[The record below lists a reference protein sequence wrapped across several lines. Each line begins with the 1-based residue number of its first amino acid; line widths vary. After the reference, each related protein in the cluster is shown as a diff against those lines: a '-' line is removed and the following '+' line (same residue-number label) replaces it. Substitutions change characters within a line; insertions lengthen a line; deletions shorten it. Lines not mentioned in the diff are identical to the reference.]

1 MNRLVLSHPPRLGFT
16 LLLFLGLALLG
27 IQWAQHWTFE
37 SQPDTETA
45 AAQADLLRLTT
56 NLAAH
61 QQQTLTQIND
71 RLQVLSGLSWITLSE
86 TGTCDR
92 LLARQLDTLPG
103 MDNLVVLDRHGKVR
117 CHALPLHESLS
128 QDYFS
133 ATAAMTEQGSS
144 LPIMRSNK
152 ILFAAPLPSTVG
164 RVNGRVLAIAPL
176 AGWLRMSQSPL
187 PAAVSLTLLDREG
200 QALIT
205 EERATAMMSSMPARF
220 EAGISTGIGWDGIAY
235 WQAAA
240 PLSGAVRGL
249 TLVARQAAPNA
260 LLQPP
265 SALLGLLG
273 LMLFMLASLAT
284 LRLAGSRL
292 SPWWQDVKNTY
303 GPMPARFMQ
312 RLRSLAA
319 QSHGENTVML
329 LRRTNADLKRSLAAQ
344 ESRNTQLQRLD
355 QLNQMLLSSTSLR
368 EAANAVAQCACE
380 LLPHIGGALLL
391 RTRPG
396 VVETAVTW
404 GHSAQHE
411 FSRPEDC
418 WAQRLG
424 HTYVVSQRL
433 GAACCAHL
441 KTSAPGPYVCVP
453 LIAQGELL
461 GTLHLQAQTT
471 STEAPSSW
479 LAEALA
485 QRTAGAISR
494 IQREALLRAQATRDP
509 LTGLHNRRFLEE
521 TLALEEIRAKR
532 HGAHIGLMVL
542 DVDLFKRFNDTFGHD
557 AGDALLR
564 ALGRTIR
571 SQVRKGD
578 IPCRFGGEEFVIV
591 LPGADLDITVAR
603 AEALRLAV
611 SELQVTHGGQALGPI
626 TVSIGVACYPR
637 HGANCQAVLKV
648 ADQALYA
655 GKHAGRDRVMRPA
668 PMLVTS
674 V

>member
-1 MNRLVLSHPPRLGFT
+1 MNRLMLLPPPRLGFT
-16 LLLFLGLALLG
+16 LLLCLGLALLG
-27 IQWAQHWTFE
+27 MQWARQLPSASPPE
-37 SQPDTETA
+37 SETA
-45 AAQADLLRLTT
+45 AAQINLLRMTRE
-56 NLAAH
+56 LASH
-61 QQQTLTQIND
+61 QQQSLAQID
-71 RLQVLSGLSWITLSE
+71 GRLRILGGLSLAAASDA
-86 TGTCDR
+86 GACGR
-92 LLARQLDTLPG
+92 LLARQLDSLPG
-103 MDNLVVLDRHGKVR
+103 VDNLVVLDSQGKIR
-117 CHALPLHESLS
+117 CTALPLNEILPQDFLSTFVGQRSL
-128 QDYFS
+128 
-133 ATAAMTEQGSS
+133 
-144 LPIMRSNK
+144 LPIMHSNN
-152 ILFAAPLPSTVG
+152 ILFASPLLSPTG
-164 RVNGRVLAIAPL
+164 RMDGRLLAIAPL
-176 AGWLRMSQSPL
+176 AGWLRTSLSSI
-187 PAAVSLTLLDREG
+187 PAAVTLTLLDHEG
-200 QALIT
+200 QVLVT
-205 EERATAMMSSMPARF
+205 EESAPAKMRSTPTRL
-220 EAGISTGIGWDGIAY
+220 EAGITTGIDRFGMEY
-235 WQAAA
+235 WQAAV
-240 PLSGAVRGL
+240 PLSGAARGL
-249 TLVARQAAPNA
+249 TLMARQAAPNA
-260 LLQPP
+260 ILETT

-273 LMLFMLASLAT
+273 ITLFVLASIAMF
-284 LRLAGSRL
+284 RLAGSRL
-292 SPWWQDVKNTY
+292 SPWWQDVKNNY
-303 GPMPARFMQ
+303 GAMPARFLQ
-312 RLRSLAA
+312 GLRSKVA
-319 QSHGENTVML
+319 QARGGNTVML

-368 EAANAVAQCACE
+368 EAANAVAQCARE
-380 LLPHIGGALLL
+380 LLPHSGGALLL

-396 VVETAVTW
+396 VVETAVIW
-404 GHSAQHE
+404 GTCAQHE
-411 FSRPEDC
+411 FTRPEDC

-424 HTYVVSQRL
+424 HTYVVSHPL
-433 GAACCAHL
+433 ESACCAHL

-471 STEAPSSW
+471 SAEAPSSW
-479 LAEALA
+479 LAESLA

-532 HGAHIGLMVL
+532 YGAHIGLMVL

-611 SELQVTHGGQALGPI
+611 RGLNVTHGGQALGPV

-637 HGANCQAVLKV
+637 HGPNCQAVLKV

-674 V
+674 N

>member
-1 MNRLVLSHPPRLGFT
+1 MNRLMLSHPPRLGFT

-27 IQWAQHWTFE
+27 MQWARQWPSA
-37 SQPDTETA
+37 SQPDTEAA
-45 AAQADLLRLTT
+45 AAQANLLRLTRE
-56 NLAAH
+56 LATH
-61 QQQTLTQIND
+61 QQQTLAQINE
-71 RLQVLSGLSWITLSE
+71 RLRVLGGLSLATASD
-86 TGTCDR
+86 THSCGR
-92 LLARQLDTLPG
+92 LLARQLESLPG
-103 MDNLVVLDRHGKVR
+103 VDNLVVLDSQGKVR
-117 CHALPLHESLS
+117 CTALPLSEILPQDFFRTSSANAEHRSL
-128 QDYFS
+128 
-133 ATAAMTEQGSS
+133 
-144 LPIMRSNK
+144 LPIMDSNN
-152 ILFAAPLPSTVG
+152 ILFAFPLLSPAG
-164 RVNGRVLAIAPL
+164 RVEGRVLAIAPL
-176 AGWLRMSQSPL
+176 AGWLRTSLLPI
-187 PAAVSLTLLDREG
+187 PAAVSLTLLDHAG
-200 QALIT
+200 QALVT
-205 EERATAMMSSMPARF
+205 EERAPAMIRGAPARL
-220 EAGISTGIGWDGIAY
+220 EAGVTTGIDHAGVEY

-240 PLSGAVRGL
+240 PLSGAASGL

-260 LLQPP
+260 ILETA

-273 LMLFMLASLAT
+273 LTLFMLASLAT

-292 SPWWQDVKNTY
+292 NPWWQGVKKIY
-303 GPMPARFMQ
+303 SPMPARFMQ
-312 RLRSLAA
+312 RLRSKIA
-319 QSHGENTVML
+319 QAHGENTVML

-355 QLNQMLLSSTSLR
+355 QLNQMLLSSASLR
-368 EAANAVAQCACE
+368 EAASAVAQCAHE
-380 LLPHIGGALLL
+380 LLPHSGGALLL

-404 GHSAQHE
+404 GHAAQHE

-418 WAQRLG
+418 WALRLG
-424 HTYVVSQRL
+424 HTYLVSQPLR
-433 GAACCAHL
+433 AVCCTHL

-453 LIAQGELL
+453 LIAQSALL
-461 GTLHLQAQTT
+461 GTLHLQAQTA
-471 STEAPSSW
+471 SAEAPCSW

-485 QRTAGAISR
+485 QRAAGAISR

-521 TLALEEIRAKR
+521 TLALEEMRAKR
-532 HGAHIGLMVL
+532 RGAPIGLMVL
-542 DVDLFKRFNDTFGHD
+542 DVDHFKRFNDSFGHD

-564 ALGRTIR
+564 ALGRAIR

-611 SELQVTHGGQALGPI
+611 RELNVRHGEQALGPI

-674 V
+674 N

>member
-1 MNRLVLSHPPRLGFT
+1 MNRLMLSHPPRLGFT

-27 IQWAQHWTFE
+27 MQWARQWPSA

-45 AAQADLLRLTT
+45 AAQANLLRLTRE
-56 NLAAH
+56 LAAH
-61 QQQTLTQIND
+61 QQQTLAQINE
-71 RLQVLSGLSWITLSE
+71 RLHVLGGLSLATASD
-86 TGTCDR
+86 TGACGR
-92 LLARQLDTLPG
+92 VLARQLDTLPG
-103 MDNLVVLDRHGKVR
+103 VDNLVVLDSQGKVR
-117 CHALPLHESLS
+117 CNALPLGEILP
-128 QDYFS
+128 QDFFS
-133 ATAAMTEQGSS
+133 AAAAMTGQRSL
-144 LPIMRSNK
+144 LPIARSDK
-152 ILFAAPLPSTVG
+152 IIFAAPLLSPAG
-164 RVNGRVLAIAPL
+164 RVEGRVLAIAPL
-176 AGWLRMSQSPL
+176 AGWLRTSQLPI
-187 PAAVSLTLLDREG
+187 PAAVTLTLWDHAG
-200 QALIT
+200 QVLVT
-205 EERATAMMSSMPARF
+205 EEREPIIGVPAKP
-220 EAGISTGIGWDGIAY
+220 EAGVTTGIDHEGVEY

-240 PLSGAVRGL
+240 PLSGAASGL
-249 TLVARQAAPNA
+249 TLVVRQAAPNA
-260 LLQPP
+260 ILETA

-273 LMLFMLASLAT
+273 ITLFVLATIAT

-292 SPWWQDVKNTY
+292 NPWWQGMKINY

-312 RLRSLAA
+312 RLRSKVA
-319 QSHGENTVML
+319 QPRGGNTLML
-329 LRRTNADLKRSLAAQ
+329 LRRTNADLKRSLSAQ

-355 QLNQMLLSSTSLR
+355 QLNQMLLNSTSLR
-368 EAANAVAQCACE
+368 EAANAVAQCARE
-380 LLPHIGGALLL
+380 LLPHSGGALLL

-404 GHSAQHE
+404 GHAAQHE

-424 HTYVVSQRL
+424 HTYVVAQAL
-433 GAACCAHL
+433 NAACCAHL

-461 GTLHLQAQTT
+461 GTLHLQAQPA
-471 STEAPSSW
+471 SAEAPSSW
-479 LAEALA
+479 LAESLA

-532 HGAHIGLMVL
+532 RGAPIGLMVL
-542 DVDLFKRFNDTFGHD
+542 DVDHFKRFNDSFGHD

-564 ALGRTIR
+564 ALGRAIR

-611 SELQVTHGGQALGPI
+611 SALQVTHSGQALGPV

-637 HGANCQAVLKV
+637 HGSNCHSVLKV

-674 V
+674 N

>member
-1 MNRLVLSHPPRLGFT
+1 MNRLMLLPPPRLGFT

-27 IQWAQHWTFE
+27 MQWAQQLPSA
-37 SQPDTETA
+37 SQPETETA
-45 AAQADLLRLTT
+45 AAQANLLRMTRE
-56 NLAAH
+56 LASH
-61 QQQTLTQIND
+61 LQQTLEQIDD
-71 RLQVLSGLSWITLSE
+71 RLRVLGGLSLATASDA
-86 TGTCDR
+86 GACGR
-92 LLARQLDTLPG
+92 VLARQLDSLPG
-103 MDNLVVLDRHGKVR
+103 VDNLVVLDNRGSVR
-117 CHALPLHESLS
+117 CTALPLSEALP
-128 QDYFS
+128 QDIFS
-133 ATAAMTEQGSS
+133 AAVGKRSLLPAMH
-144 LPIMRSNK
+144 SNN
-152 ILFAAPLPSTVG
+152 IFFTSPLLSPTG
-164 RVNGRVLAIAPL
+164 RVDGRVLAIAPS
-176 AGWLRMSQSPL
+176 AGWLRPSLLPI
-187 PAAVSLTLLDREG
+187 PAAVTLTLLDREG
-200 QALIT
+200 QVLVA
-205 EERATAMMSSMPARF
+205 EEHDPAKMTSLPARI
-220 EAGISTGIGWDGIAY
+220 EAGITTGLDRDGVEY

-240 PLSGAVRGL
+240 PLSGAARGL

-260 LLQPP
+260 ILETT

-273 LMLFMLASLAT
+273 LTLFMLASIAT

-292 SPWWQDVKNTY
+292 IPWWHSAKNNY
-303 GPMPARFMQ
+303 GATPARFVQ
-312 RLRSLAA
+312 RLRSKVM
-319 QSHGENTVML
+319 QPHRENTVML

-368 EAANAVAQCACE
+368 EAANAVAQCARE
-380 LLPHIGGALLL
+380 LLPHSGGALLL

-396 VVETAVTW
+396 VAETAVTW
-404 GHSAQHE
+404 GHAAQHE

-424 HTYVVSQRL
+424 HTYVVSHPL
-433 GAACCAHL
+433 ESACCAHL

-471 STEAPSSW
+471 SAEAPSSW
-479 LAEALA
+479 LAESLA

-532 HGAHIGLMVL
+532 HGARIGLMVL

-611 SELQVTHGGQALGPI
+611 RELNLTHGGQALGPV

-637 HGANCQAVLKV
+637 HGSNCQAVLKV

>member
-27 IQWAQHWTFE
+27 MQWARQWPSDSH
-37 SQPDTETA
+37 PDTETA
-45 AAQADLLRLTT
+45 AAQANLLRMTRE
-56 NLAAH
+56 LAAH
-61 QQQTLTQIND
+61 QQQTLTQINE
-71 RLQVLSGLSWITLSE
+71 RLRVLGGLSLVTASD
-86 TGTCDR
+86 TGACNR

-103 MDNLVVLDRHGKVR
+103 VDNLVVLDSQGKVR
-117 CHALPLHESLS
+117 CNALPLGDFLP
-128 QDYFS
+128 QDLFS
-133 ATAAMTEQGSS
+133 AAAAVTGQRSL
-144 LPIMRSNK
+144 LPIMRSNN
-152 ILFAAPLPSTVG
+152 ILFASPLLSPAGPVE
-164 RVNGRVLAIAPL
+164 GRVLAIAPL
-176 AGWLRMSQSPL
+176 AGWLRTSQLPI
-187 PAAVSLTLLDREG
+187 PAAVTLTLLDHAG
-200 QALIT
+200 QVLVT
-205 EERATAMMSSMPARF
+205 EEREPNIGVPAKP
-220 EAGISTGIGWDGIAY
+220 EVGVSTGLDREGVEY

-240 PLSGAVRGL
+240 PLSGAARGL
-249 TLVARQAAPNA
+249 TLVARQTAPNA
-260 LLQPP
+260 FLETT
-265 SALLGLLG
+265 SALLALLG
-273 LMLFMLASLAT
+273 MTLLILATIAT

-292 SPWWQDVKNTY
+292 SPWWQGLKINY
-303 GPMPARFMQ
+303 GAMLARFMQ
-312 RLRSLAA
+312 RLRRLVV
-319 QSHGENTVML
+319 QSHGGNTVML
-329 LRRTNADLKRSLAAQ
+329 LRRSNADLKRSLAAQ

-368 EAANAVAQCACE
+368 EAANAVAQCARE
-380 LLPHIGGALLL
+380 LLPHSGGALLL

-404 GHSAQHE
+404 GQGAQHE

-424 HTYVVSQRL
+424 HTYVVSHPL
-433 GAACCAHL
+433 ESACCAHL
-441 KTSAPGPYVCVP
+441 KASAPGPYVCVP

-471 STEAPSSW
+471 SAEAPSSW
-479 LAEALA
+479 LAESLA

-542 DVDLFKRFNDTFGHD
+542 DVDFFKRFNDTFGHD

-611 SELQVTHGGQALGPI
+611 SELNVTHGGQALGPV

-637 HGANCQAVLKV
+637 HGSNCQAVLKV

-655 GKHAGRDRVMRPA
+655 GKHAGRDRVMRPV